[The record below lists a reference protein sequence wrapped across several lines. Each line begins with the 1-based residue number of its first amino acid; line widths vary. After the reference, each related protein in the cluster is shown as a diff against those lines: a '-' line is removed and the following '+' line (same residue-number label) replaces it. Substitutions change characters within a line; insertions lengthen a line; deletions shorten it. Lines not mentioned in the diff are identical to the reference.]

1 MLHRNICP
9 ENIIITKRGAWKLF
23 GFEFCA
29 QPNAS
34 DETPLT
40 FPLLNVVNQTKDF
53 PQLLLPSLLYLPP
66 EYYQENEEQRRIL
79 LASDIYQLGFLTFN
93 LFSRSDKSHPFLKH
107 SVSLSQLTQL
117 RIQEIEQLI
126 SNYNSTLKRVPE
138 DSRFAIKSMLSIDQ
152 HSRPNIVQYQKLAL
166 FEDVQV
172 RTLQY
177 LDSIFKMDSLE
188 KVKFYKGLPEI
199 LELMPKRVKV
209 DRIMSELAKEFRNP
223 EMTVFVLPN
232 YLLILKEIDDEKEF
246 TDYCLPHLNEVFQ
259 MKEPIQVSI
268 ILMQNIELLLLK
280 CKKNQETI
288 RNYVLPMVCR
298 CFDQNSVE
306 VQDLCLQ
313 SVPNICY
320 LVEQASI
327 KNSLLPKIKK
337 LCLATTDKSMKV
349 KCLLCIGK
357 IIKHLDKWIVI
368 DDVINFLPELNSR
381 EAGCIMACIGIY
393 QLSFNHE
400 KLGLTKE
407 VICNRVLP
415 HMLSLSIENHLNA
428 NQFETI
434 MTLVRQMLTNVEDE
448 HKAKLKHLD
457 SLKSQ
462 QEMALVSFTRSNHIN
477 SQNIL
482 KSLDEIT
489 YEDSARLSGNT
500 NVLADRTSPTGR
512 DNGNAKPSLNVL
524 SNSSST
530 NKPTKPENFLKDL
543 TSTLTQNSSQ
553 NADGPK
559 PDYSHLVNL
568 DLGGNKASKPKS
580 SALDSLPVFQQSVA
594 ASKPPL
600 NAAFQQLQLTNFPA
614 NRTPMNQQFGQLQP
628 SGIVNPPPILSI
640 DRGGKQPSGQYNKLN
655 KNELEDFLN

>member
-1 MLHRNICP
+1 
-9 ENIIITKRGAWKLF
+9 
-23 GFEFCA
+23 
-29 QPNAS
+29 
-34 DETPLT
+34 
-40 FPLLNVVNQTKDF
+40 
-53 PQLLLPSLLYLPP
+53 
-66 EYYQENEEQRRIL
+66 
-79 LASDIYQLGFLTFN
+79 
-93 LFSRSDKSHPFLKH
+93 
-107 SVSLSQLTQL
+107 
-117 RIQEIEQLI
+117 
-126 SNYNSTLKRVPE
+126 
-138 DSRFAIKSMLSIDQ
+138 MLSIEQ
-152 HSRPNIVQYQKLAL
+152 HSRPNIIQYQKLAL

-209 DRIMSELAKEFRNP
+209 DRIMGELAKEFVNP

-246 TDYCLPHLNEVFQ
+246 TDYCLPQLNQVFK

-288 RNYVLPMVCR
+288 RNYILPMVCR

-320 LVEQASI
+320 LVEQTSI
-327 KNSLLPKIKK
+327 KNALLPKIKK
-337 LCLATTDKSMKV
+337 LCLATTDKSVKV

-357 IIKHLDKWIVI
+357 IINHLDKWIVI
-368 DDVINFLPELNSR
+368 DDVINFLPEVNSR

-407 VICNRVLP
+407 VICNRALP
-415 HMLSLSIENHLNA
+415 HMLSLSIENHLNT

-434 MTLVRQMLTNVEDE
+434 MTLVRQMLASVEDE

-457 SLKSQ
+457 SMKSQ

-489 YEDSARLSGNT
+489 YDDSARLSGNT
-500 NVLADRTSPTGR
+500 NVLADRASPTR
-512 DNGNAKPSLNVL
+512 PANNGNMRPTLN
-524 SNSSST
+524 SMANSGATS
-530 NKPTKPENFLKDL
+530 KPENFLKDL

-553 NADGPK
+553 TGQK
-559 PDYSHLVNL
+559 PDYSHLVDL

-580 SALDSLPVFQQSVA
+580 TALDSLPVFQSA
-594 ASKPPL
+594 GAPTGP
-600 NAAFQQLQLTNFPA
+600 FQQLQLTNFPA
-614 NRTPMNQQFGQLQP
+614 NRTPMSQAMSQPFGQLQ
-628 SGIVNPPPILSI
+628 SSSMINPQVLSI
-640 DRGGKQPSGQYNKLN
+640 DHGKQPSQFHKLN